1 MAIRD
6 SVITLAKRLF
16 SPEFRGKV
24 VRFQRKYRL
33 QWPRMGSVTFGDFY
47 RVTPISPVFG
57 IDRGFPIERYYIEK
71 FLEEYSGDIKGHC
84 LELGDAFYI
93 KKFGGDR
100 VSRID
105 VLHYVEG
112 NREATIVADL
122 TCADHI
128 PSDTFD
134 CIILTQTLQMIYDMK
149 AALRH
154 LHRIIRPG
162 GVLLMTS
169 HGMSKIGRRIGRDDW
184 GEYWHI
190 TTQSAE
196 RLFEETF
203 PGADIAVG
211 SYGNVLSAMCALHGI
226 VSEEIDK
233 NELDYYDPDFEVI
246 VTARVV
252 KRKFKET
259 LGDT

>member
-1 MAIRD
+1 MSLRD
-6 SVITLAKRLF
+6 IIITLAKKIF
-16 SPEFRGKV
+16 PPEFRNTI

-33 QWPRMGSVTFGDFY
+33 QWPRMGSVSFGDFY
-47 RVTPISPVFG
+47 RVTPISPIFG

-71 FLEEYSGDIKGHC
+71 FLEEHSGDIKGHC
-84 LELGDAFYI
+84 LEMGDAFYI

-100 VSRID
+100 VSKID

-112 NREATIVADL
+112 NPEATVVADL

-128 PSDTFD
+128 PSNTFD

-154 LHRIIRPG
+154 LHRIIKPG
-162 GVLLMTS
+162 GVLLATS
-169 HGMSKIGRRIGRDDW
+169 HGISKIGRRLGRDDW

-196 RLFEETF
+196 RIFEETF
-203 PGADIAVG
+203 PGADITVR
-211 SYGNVLSAMCALHGI
+211 SYGNVLSATCALHGV
-226 VSEEIDK
+226 VSDEIDK
-233 NELDYYDPDFEVI
+233 KELDYLDPDFEVI
-246 VTARVV
+246 VTVRAA
-252 KRKFKET
+252 KMANSNAA
-259 LGDT
+259 DH